1 MYYCFGR
8 DTIGALGLSEMV
20 NGCGHPA
27 SPHTTPVQYKV
38 DLGYLT
44 TTEKV
49 VLDLLV
55 PWCYQAT
62 PRNQMLYKV
71 YTGVFLVILCCSV
84 SFFLHITLL
93 L

>member
-1 MYYCFGR
+1 MYHCFGR
-8 DTIGALGLSEMV
+8 DIIGALELSEMV
-20 NGCGHPA
+20 NAYGHPP
-27 SPHTTPVQYKV
+27 SPHTTLVQSGFGLV
-38 DLGYLT
+38 DKT

-71 YTGVFLVILCCSV
+71 YIEVILFMLCCSV
-84 SFFLHITLL
+84 SFYT
-93 L
+93 